1 MYILFLPRVD
11 LYLPSITIHNGRKLG
26 DIQGN
31 YTCYTHNG
39 ASVVD
44 YNMTFFKRFESK
56 AMVKIILPTPIV
68 IYDVKEEMCCH
79 FAKYNQD

>member
-1 MYILFLPRVD
+1 LASPNL
-11 LYLPSITIHNGRKLG
+11 LLKLG

-68 IYDVKEEMCCH
+68 IYDVIDRIWLEKGRNVLSFC
-79 FAKYNQD
+79 KI